1 VITVL
6 VVSAP
11 DPEVEAL
18 EGRHPS
24 VEVLFSRDVEE
35 TLEKLGRNRRI
46 DAVLLLG
53 LEPEPTAREI
63 LEDNPAA
70 PPLYAPLDR
79 PIPGIR
85 MLTRTSPSEL
95 LDRIAADL
103 AGA

>member
-1 VITVL
+1 MITVL

-11 DPEVEAL
+11 DREVDAL
-18 EGRHPS
+18 EDRHPS

-46 DAVLLLG
+46 DAVLFLG
-53 LEPEPTAREI
+53 PDPEATAREV

-79 PIPGIR
+79 PLPGVR
-85 MLTRTSPSEL
+85 ALTRASPSEL
-95 LDRIAADL
+95 IDRIAADL
-103 AGA
+103 AGT